1 MRACCRQRTVA
12 ASATRVTVEQAP
24 WRRGAAPRRRPPHAR
39 SLERQALPLARPS
52 DEWLELL
59 LVEHGEQRQLKR
71 AWSVQPHVPV
81 TPRSRHGVG
90 QLLGARVDEPLRRRL
105 GVDDLEREPDRRR
118 DTFLPD
124 LDPVDQSRLV
134 DREQLERRVA
144 GVEDRSAARRLS
156 PLPDQRQPQD
166 VAIEAHRALVVL
178 HGDGQ
183 AELGNRARHAHAMIR
198 AGHNP
203 AVTKDG
209 DLTGQLLK
217 LQSVTDAAL
226 AFLSVDELLQELLER
241 ARSIFGCDTAAI
253 LLLDESKGE
262 LVARAAKGLEEEVER
277 GVRIP
282 LGRGFAGR
290 IAAERR
296 PVIIDDV
303 DHADVLNPILR
314 EKGIKSLL
322 GAPLIVRGRV
332 LGVIHVGT
340 LTPRDFT
347 AEDADLLQQAAE
359 RAALGLEKALVHDQL
374 VRLDQVRQAFISIAS
389 HELRTPTSVVLGAAL
404 TLHERGDQLPEE
416 QKRELTRVLAGNAQ
430 RLATLIE
437 QLLDLSRIEARSGDV
452 RPVRLR
458 VRERL
463 EEIIG
468 ESAPANVDVEL
479 DVDPELEAVAD
490 PAALDRVVS
499 NLVANAKRHGR
510 PPIVVAA
517 DRTDSMLRIS
527 VCDSGPGVAADVLP
541 RLFEE
546 FARSADAHDTP
557 GSGLG
562 LAIARSYARALGGD
576 LVYDRDSLGGSRF
589 TLTVPSG

>member
-1 MRACCRQRTVA
+1 MTEGRD
-12 ASATRVTVEQAP
+12 
-24 WRRGAAPRRRPPHAR
+24 
-39 SLERQALPLARPS
+39 LA
-52 DEWLELL
+52 
-59 LVEHGEQRQLKR
+59 
-71 AWSVQPHVPV
+71 
-81 TPRSRHGVG
+81 
-90 QLLGARVDEPLRRRL
+90 
-105 GVDDLEREPDRRR
+105 
-118 DTFLPD
+118 
-124 LDPVDQSRLV
+124 
-134 DREQLERRVA
+134 
-144 GVEDRSAARRLS
+144 
-156 PLPDQRQPQD
+156 
-166 VAIEAHRALVVL
+166 
-178 HGDGQ
+178 
-183 AELGNRARHAHAMIR
+183 
-198 AGHNP
+198 
-203 AVTKDG
+203 
-209 DLTGQLLK
+209 GQLLK

-322 GAPLIVRGRV
+322 GAPLLARGRV

-359 RAALGLEKALVHDQL
+359 RAALGLEKALVHEQL
-374 VRLDQVRQAFISIAS
+374 VRLDQVRQAFISVAS

-404 TLHERGDQLPEE
+404 TLQERGDHLPEE
-416 QKRELTRVLAGNAQ
+416 QKRELTRVLADSAQ
-430 RLATLIE
+430 RLATLID
-437 QLLDLSRIEARSGDV
+437 QLLDLSRIEARSVDL
-452 RPVRLR
+452 RPVSLR
-458 VRERL
+458 VREQL
-463 EEIIG
+463 EQIVG
-468 ESAPANVDVEL
+468 DSAPATVEVEL
-479 DVDPELEAVAD
+479 DVDPALEAVAD
-490 PAALDRVVS
+490 PAALERIVS
-499 NLVANAKRHGR
+499 NLVANARTHGE

-517 DRTDSMLRIS
+517 DRTDGGLRIS
-527 VCDSGPGVAADVLP
+527 VSDSGRGVSADVLP

-546 FARSADAHDTP
+546 FARSADSHDTP

-562 LAIARSYARALGGD
+562 LSIARSYARAHGGD
-576 LVYDRDSLGGSRF
+576 LVYDRGFMGGSRF
-589 TLTVPSG
+589 TLTIPSG